1 MYKKP
6 SRIVN
11 DESPCSSY
19 AKNRKNSKRPT
30 FIEQTQYYILGGLP
44 ILAKKSNNS
53 EKLMIFALGG
63 VGEIGKN
70 MYVVQYDDDIVVVD
84 AGLKFPEED
93 MLGIDLVIPDIS
105 YLTEN
110 RDKVR
115 GIIVTHGHE
124 DHIGGLPYVLKHLNV
139 PLYATKLTLG
149 LIENKLREANLLG
162 ETKRILINADSEL
175 KLGSTLTATFFKT
188 NHSIPDSVGVCID
201 TPEGNVVHTGDFKFD
216 HTPVNDQFADLQR
229 MAEIGQK
236 GVLALLSDST
246 NAEKPGFTPSE
257 KSVGIV
263 LEDIFRKARQRVVVA
278 TFASNVHR
286 IQQVV
291 NAADATGRKIV
302 VVGRSMVNVV
312 SIASELGYLEIPEGM
327 IIEPEEINRIGA
339 DRVAILC
346 TGSQGEPMSALSRMA
361 RSTHRK
367 VDILPGDTVIIA
379 ATPVPGNEKYV
390 GRTID
395 ALFRLGAEVIYSG
408 SNKGVHVSGHGSQE
422 ELKLMLN
429 LMRPKFFIPIHG
441 EYRMLRK
448 HAQLGESVGVDPDN
462 IFLVDIGDVVEIHNG
477 EARKAGKVPSGNVL
491 IDGLGV
497 GDVGNIVLRDRKLL
511 SQDGILVVVVTLS
524 KQDGRIVSGPDII
537 SRGFVYVRESEG
549 LLDEANRVVTST
561 LQRLMSENVNEWA
574 SLKSGVKDSL
584 GRFLF
589 DQTRRRPMILPI
601 IMEV

>member
-1 MYKKP
+1 MSKKNN
-6 SRIVN
+6 N
-11 DESPCSSY
+11 D
-19 AKNRKNSKRPT
+19 
-30 FIEQTQYYILGGLP
+30 
-44 ILAKKSNNS
+44 
-53 EKLMIFALGG
+53 KLTIFALGG

-70 MYVVQYDDDIVVVD
+70 MYVVQYGNDIVVVD

-93 MLGIDLVIPDIS
+93 MLGIDIVIPDIS

-115 GIIVTHGHE
+115 GIVLTHGHE
-124 DHIGGLPYVLKHLNV
+124 DHIGGLSYVLKNLNV
-139 PLYATKLTLG
+139 PVYGTRLTLG
-149 LIENKLREANLLG
+149 LVENKLKEANMLG
-162 ETKRILINADSEL
+162 DTKRILIHEDSEIE
-175 KLGSTLTATFFKT
+175 LGSSLKATFFRT
-188 NHSIPDSVGVCID
+188 NHSIPDSVGVCIE

-216 HTPVNDQFADLQR
+216 HTPVNGQFANLHR

-257 KSVGIV
+257 KNVGIV
-263 LEDIFRKARQRVVVA
+263 LEDIFRKAEQRVVVA

-291 NAADATGRKIV
+291 NAAESTGRKITV
-302 VVGRSMVNVV
+302 IGRSMVNVV
-312 SIASELGYLEIPEGM
+312 SIASELGYLHVPDGM
-327 IIEPEEINRIGA
+327 LIEPEEMNRMAGN
-339 DRVAILC
+339 RVVVLC
-346 TGSQGEPMSALSRMA
+346 TGSQGEPMSALTRMA
-361 RSTHRK
+361 RSSHRK

-395 ALFRLGAEVIYSG
+395 ELFRLGANVIYSG
-408 SNKGVHVSGHGSQE
+408 SNSGVHVSGHGSQE

-429 LMRPKFFIPIHG
+429 LMKPKYFMPIHG
-441 EYRMLRK
+441 EYRMQRK
-448 HAQLGESVGVDPDN
+448 HALLAESVGVEPNN
-462 IFLVDIGDVVEIHNG
+462 IFITELGEVIEIAG
-477 EARKAGKVPSGNVL
+477 GSARRAGKVTAGNVL

-524 KQDGRIVSGPDII
+524 KQNGAIVSGPDII

-549 LLDEANRVVTST
+549 LLDEANRIVAGT
-561 LQRLMSENVNEWA
+561 LQRLMSEKVNEWA
-574 SLKSGVKDSL
+574 SLKTSVKDSL
-584 GRFLF
+584 GRFLYE
-589 DQTRRRPMILPI
+589 QTRRRPMILPI